1 MATFT
6 LYDVQVKDYIEKK
19 NGLSYLSWAYAW
31 KEVKKIYPKANF
43 KVIHNKDGWNYHT
56 DGKTCWVEVEF
67 SPDGEETYEE
77 YLPVMD
83 YRNQAIPFDKV
94 TSMDVNKAL
103 QRAKAK
109 VIATATGLGICLY
122 YGEDIPDEAEEKP
135 KDIICADCGKKVIPF
150 AKGDRTYT
158 AEEIAA
164 TSESVYGRKLCWG
177 CSMKAKA
184 KKNESTAT

>member
-1 MATFT
+1 MANTFT
-6 LYDVQVKDYIEKK
+6 LYDVAVKDYIEKK

-31 KEVKKIYPKANF
+31 KEVKKTFPKANF

-56 DGKTCWVEVEF
+56 DGKSCWVEVEF
-67 SPDGEETYEE
+67 TPDGEETYEE

-83 YRNQAIPFDKV
+83 YRNQSIPADKV

-122 YGEDIPDEAEEKP
+122 YGEDIPDELGEKP
-135 KDIICADCGKKVIPF
+135 QEIFCADCGKKIVPIIRNG
-150 AKGDRTYT
+150 KTYT
-158 AEEIAA
+158 AEDIAA
-164 TSESVYGRKLCWG
+164 SSKTAYGRTLCWD
-177 CSMKAKA
+177 CSIKA
-184 KKNESTAT
+184 KKNEGTAT